1 MKNKD
6 SKISLDE
13 INIILSETLRNVVD
27 KKVSLKH
34 AMAISRLALTLSKNI
49 VSTELKER
57 VELLEQALKHRK

>member
-1 MKNKD
+1 MENKD

-13 INIILSETLRNVVD
+13 INLILSETLRNVVN

-34 AMAISRLALTLSKNI
+34 ATTISRLALTLSKNI
-49 VSTELKER
+49 VNTELKDR